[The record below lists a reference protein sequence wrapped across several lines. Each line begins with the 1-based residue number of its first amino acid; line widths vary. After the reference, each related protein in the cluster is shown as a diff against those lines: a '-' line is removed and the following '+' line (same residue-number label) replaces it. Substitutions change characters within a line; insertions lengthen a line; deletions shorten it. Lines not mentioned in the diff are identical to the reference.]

1 MTTGS
6 NWLSTALQTKILKRS
21 LKVSAVVG
29 TLLMLI
35 NHGDVIL
42 SGSIDLTHIFKI
54 LLTYLVPFSVAT
66 YSSVESTLNR

>member
-6 NWLSTALQTKILKRS
+6 TWLSIALQAKILKRS

-29 TLLMLI
+29 TLLMVI

-42 SGSIDLTHIFKI
+42 SGSADLSHIFKI